1 MILPHDLKR
10 GVLLLAVWSMAAVPL
25 QIRAGEMQV
34 QGRIIDVVP
43 VGQTH
48 GSSSGALACQP
59 QRPDS
64 RAGLAALLAWDL
76 RTQCSGRPAARP
88 ASEDGVSGYRVYYRW
103 DGRTYQ
109 HVVRQPPA
117 GDTISLR
124 VRVD

>member
-1 MILPHDLKR
+1 MKLLPGLQR
-10 GVLLLAVWSMAAVPL
+10 GMGVLAVWSAAVAPVQVL
-25 QIRAGEMQV
+25 AGEMQV

-43 VGQTH
+43 IGQPQA
-48 GSSSGALACQP
+48 GPSGALACEP
-59 QRPDS
+59 QRPDP
-64 RAGLAALLAWDL
+64 RADLAALLAWDL
-76 RTQCSGRPAARP
+76 RTNCHGRSARP
-88 ASEDGVSGYRVYYRW
+88 AGVAGVSGYRVYYRW